1 MRNLISE
8 GRLYFKT
15 LAISKIVLLA
25 VLTKILDQVV
35 KELEK
40 TQKSFLWV
48 NSIRKENMKQLIKTT
63 KIVA

>member
-15 LAISKIVLLA
+15 LAISKIVVLA